1 MTGQPLGTLKKLYCS
16 TVVEAVLLT
25 YGLYVS
31 DVNVI
36 CAEYNELSSWW
47 RDIRSVLRDSTNPF
61 MALTAAIVCRA
72 VALYVEKEKES
83 KV

>member
-1 MTGQPLGTLKKLYCS
+1 LS
-16 TVVEAVLLT
+16 F
-25 YGLYVS
+25 S

-47 RDIRSVLRDSTNPF
+47 RDVRRILTDSTNPF

-72 VALYVEKEKES
+72 VALSMEKVKES
-83 KV
+83 NVSIEIHMVMKM

>member
-1 MTGQPLGTLKKLYCS
+1 M
-16 TVVEAVLLT
+16 

-31 DVNVI
+31 DINVV

-83 KV
+83 KVWEMRLEVNMAMQI